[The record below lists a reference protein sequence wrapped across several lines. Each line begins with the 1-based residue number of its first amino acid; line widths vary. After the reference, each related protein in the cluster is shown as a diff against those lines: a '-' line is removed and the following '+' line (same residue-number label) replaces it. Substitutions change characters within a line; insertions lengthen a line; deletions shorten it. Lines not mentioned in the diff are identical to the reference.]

1 MQDWIRIRRRQTIQD
16 ANTESIAGSG
26 HEIIEREQFDTSFAV
41 CPTDE
46 GATKCHYMTLLAE
59 HENERSQSTRLN
71 DA

>member
-1 MQDWIRIRRRQTIQD
+1 MAPATSSRRIDHRFPS
-16 ANTESIAGSG
+16 TESIAGSG